1 MQLSTSLLAL
11 SIQPGEKPVND
22 SSETD
27 SDISGAEQ
35 ELALHINAIN
45 ESYQAKPGVQDK
57 SSDESE
63 QNSFEADC
71 DESESDITDSG

>member
-1 MQLSTSLLAL
+1 
-11 SIQPGEKPVND
+11 VND

-35 ELALHINAIN
+35 ELALQINTIN

-63 QNSFEADC
+63 QNSFEAGC
-71 DESESDITDSG
+71 DESESDIT